1 MISFSN
7 FDKSEPETIHFDVE
21 NCNSSFVN
29 AIRRTI
35 ITDVETISF
44 DTEDYNN
51 SDLNV
56 LKNTSSLHNEFILHR
71 MGMIPINVE
80 NIEDFNPDMYKFTLE
95 KSNKTQNVIDV
106 TTNDIVVLNLETNE
120 KEDTEKFFPKN
131 SITGD
136 HILIIK
142 LKPNPNGDGQEIHI
156 EGKCSKKSGSSHIR
170 YSPVSN
176 VVFVNKIDPELNN
189 TKFNKHVFELQEEQ
203 GKKFSD
209 AEIKKIARTFNID
222 NCERHFFMDENNDPN
237 RFEFTIETVGVIA
250 PHRILISSMKSL
262 SDKLKNTVMEL
273 EKALSSKPSIIKI
286 KESESVMKAFD
297 VIIDGESHTLG
308 HLLQS
313 YINKKY
319 KEQEIFVGYMNP
331 HPLQKEIF
339 LRIKTEDLNMLRE
352 IIVSTCNMLTESLFQ
367 LREVVLKEF
376 EGKVVM
382 KLKKPK
388 KEKKQAS
395 EVQSTQTDIE
405 PQVISN

>member
-7 FDKSEPETIHFDVE
+7 FDKSENDTIRFDVE

-35 ITDVETISF
+35 ITDVQTVSF

-51 SDLNV
+51 SDLKV
-56 LKNTSSLHNEFILHR
+56 IKNTSSLHNEFILHR
-71 MGMIPINVE
+71 MGMIPVNVE
-80 NIEDFNPDMYKFTLE
+80 NIDDFNPDMYKFTLE
-95 KSNKTQNVIDV
+95 KSNKSQNVIDV
-106 TTNDIVVLNLETNE
+106 TTNDIIVLNLETNE

-131 SITGD
+131 PITGD

-142 LKPNPNGDGQEIHI
+142 LKPNPNGDGQQIHI

-176 VVFVNKIDPELNN
+176 VVFINKKDPELLN
-189 TKFNKHVFELQEEQ
+189 KEFNRYIYDLQETQ
-203 GKKFSD
+203 GKQFNES
-209 AEIKKIARTFNID
+209 ELKKLAKTFDID
-222 NCERHFFMDENNDPN
+222 NGERHFYMDENNDPN
-237 RFEFTIETVGVIA
+237 RFEFTIESVGVIK
-250 PHRILISSMKSL
+250 PHRILMQSMKSL
-262 SDKLKNTVMEL
+262 SDKLKNTVIEL
-273 EKALSSKPSIIKI
+273 EKALSSTPSTIKI

-297 VIIDGESHTLG
+297 VVIDGESHTLG

-339 LRIKTEDLNMLRE
+339 LRIKTDDLNMLRE
-352 IIVSTCNMLTESLFQ
+352 IIVSTCNMLNESLFQ

-382 KLKKPK
+382 KMKKSK
-388 KEKKQAS
+388 KAKGQQS
-395 EVQSTQTDIE
+395 EITPTQTNIE

>member
-1 MISFSN
+1 
-7 FDKSEPETIHFDVE
+7 
-21 NCNSSFVN
+21 
-29 AIRRTI
+29 
-35 ITDVETISF
+35 
-44 DTEDYNN
+44 
-51 SDLNV
+51 
-56 LKNTSSLHNEFILHR
+56 
-71 MGMIPINVE
+71 
-80 NIEDFNPDMYKFTLE
+80 MYKFTLQI
-95 KSNKTQNVIDV
+95 SNKTQNVIDV
-106 TTNDIVVLNLETNE
+106 TTNDIVVLNLETNKNE
-120 KEDTEKFFPKN
+120 VTEQFFPKN

-142 LKPNPNGDGQEIHI
+142 LQPNPNGDGQEIHL

-176 VVFVNKIDPELNN
+176 VVYINKKDPELIN
-189 TKFNKHVFELQEEQ
+189 KEFNKYVFELQEEQ
-203 GKKFSD
+203 GQKFSE
-209 AEIKKIARTFNID
+209 AEIKKLAKTFNID
-222 NCERHFFMDENNDPN
+222 NGERHFFMDENNDPN

-262 SDKLKNTVMEL
+262 SDKLKNTVIEL

-297 VIIDGESHTLG
+297 VVIDGESHTLG

-395 EVQSTQTDIE
+395 KIQPTQTDIE

>member
-7 FDKSEPETIHFDVE
+7 FDKSESDTIRFDVE

-35 ITDVETISF
+35 ITDVQTVSF

-51 SDLNV
+51 SDLKV
-56 LKNTSSLHNEFILHR
+56 LKNTTSLHNEFILHR
-71 MGMIPINVE
+71 MGMIPINVQ
-80 NIEDFNPDMYKFTLE
+80 NIEDFNPDMYKFTID
-95 KSNKTQNVIDV
+95 KSNKTQNIIDV
-106 TTNDIVVLNLETNE
+106 TTNDIEILNLETNE
-120 KEDTEKFFPKN
+120 KEDNEQFFPKN

-142 LKPNPNGDGQEIHI
+142 LKPNPNGDGQSIHL

-176 VVFVNKIDPELNN
+176 VLFINKKDPELAD
-189 TKFNKHVFELQEEQ
+189 KEFNKYVYDLQEEQ
-203 GKKFSD
+203 GKQFTES
-209 AEIKKIARTFNID
+209 EMKKIAKTFFID
-222 NCERHFFMDENNDPN
+222 NSERYFYMDENNDPN
-237 RFEFTIETVGVIA
+237 RFEFTIETVGVIE

-262 SDKLKNTVMEL
+262 SDKIKNTVMEL
-273 EKALSSKPSIIKI
+273 EKELSGKPSTIKI
-286 KESESVMKAFD
+286 KESECVMKSFD

-313 YINKKY
+313 YINKNY
-319 KEQEIFVGYMNP
+319 KDQDIFVGYMNP

-352 IIVSTCNMLTESLFQ
+352 IIVSTCNMLTETLFQ

-388 KEKKQAS
+388 KAKKQVS
-395 EVQSTQTDIE
+395 EPEPTQSDIE